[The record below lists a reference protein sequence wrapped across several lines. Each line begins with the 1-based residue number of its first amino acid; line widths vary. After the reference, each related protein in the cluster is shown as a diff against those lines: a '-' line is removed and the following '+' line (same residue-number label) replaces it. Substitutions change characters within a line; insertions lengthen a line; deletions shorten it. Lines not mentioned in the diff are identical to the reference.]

1 MPASVEI
8 HLEATLTAG
17 FAVIVTVIVV
27 QYVHLK
33 IVPSEIVRVIV
44 DILTVELW
52 ITRFCIK
59 VPVDTHHRCDDH
71 EFRVVE
77 WIGILHY
84 LIIVVITV
92 VMIMIIVVVIVV
104 V

>member
-8 HLEATLTAG
+8 HLKATLTTRL
-17 FAVIVTVIVV
+17 TVVVAIIVV
-27 QYVHLK
+27 QDVHLE
-33 IVPSEIVRVIV
+33 IISSEIVRVIV
-44 DILTVELW
+44 DILAVKLW
-52 ITRFCIK
+52 MTRFCVK

-84 LIIVVITV
+84 LIVVVIVIAMMKIVV
-92 VMIMIIVVVIVV
+92 IVVVIV
-104 V
+104 

>member
-8 HLEATLTAG
+8 HLKATLTAG
-17 FAVIVTVIVV
+17 LAVIVTVIIV
-27 QYVHLK
+27 QDVHLK
-33 IVPSEIVRVIV
+33 IPSEIVRVIV
-44 DILTVELW
+44 DILIVELW
-52 ITRFCIK
+52 ITRLCIK

-92 VMIMIIVVVIVV
+92 FMIIVVVIVV